1 GTMGGRDTLG
11 SVASLAAGAA
21 HEINNPL
28 AVIMGQAQLLA
39 EELEGAAHERL
50 AEILEATD
58 RIRAIVARMRPL
70 TRGEVLEGSS
80 TLPPLLD
87 FPRSRQ
93 PRLEAAPAVVSLVI
107 VARDGP
113 ARYESLYSRFAGP
126 ETEVIVDRRSG
137 EQRRSGAEASG
148 GRRHGDRRRRDIS
161 GELRARGWALVVR
174 GAAPTLS

>member
-70 TRGEVLEGSS
+70 TRVEVLEDSS
-80 TLPPLLD
+80 TLPPMLD
-87 FPRSRQ
+87 FRRSSQ
-93 PRLEAAPAVVSLVI
+93 PRLEGPLVSAAPAVVSLVI

-113 ARYESLYSRFAGP
+113 ARYESLYSRFARPPP
-126 ETEVIVDRRSG
+126 ERIV
-137 EQRRSGAEASG
+137 
-148 GRRHGDRRRRDIS
+148 H
-161 GELRARGWALVVR
+161 
-174 GAAPTLS
+174 

>member
-50 AEILEATD
+50 AEILEAPD
-58 RIRAIVARMRPL
+58 RIRAIVARMRHL
-70 TRGEVLEGSS
+70 TRVEVLEDSS
-80 TLPPLLD
+80 ALPPMLD
-87 FPRSRQ
+87 FRRSSQ
-93 PRLEAAPAVVSLVI
+93 PRLEGPLASAVVSLVI

-126 ETEVIVDRRSG
+126 ETEVIVDR
-137 EQRRSGAEASG
+137 
-148 GRRHGDRRRRDIS
+148 
-161 GELRARGWALVVR
+161 
-174 GAAPTLS
+174 